1 MRGENMS
8 VKRPWSRN
16 RIESIVL
23 LIVVI
28 IMTFQLSSHF
38 GGELPDFDETDL
50 SLAPSQ
56 PGFLNRLADRP
67 SYTPSQTNA
76 TWQGASNPFFTDYFT
91 PPPEPLPPP
100 KPTTKEVTILF
111 HGWFESS
118 QGQLQAFVSLDGK
131 KAKGGVKDAVGEN
144 LTIEAIEAGQ
154 LIVKSADEIQHTIPF
169 KKPTKITTPL
179 P

>member
-1 MRGENMS
+1 
-8 VKRPWSRN
+8 
-16 RIESIVL
+16 VL

-28 IMTFQLSSHF
+28 IMGFQLSSHF

-56 PGFLNRLADRP
+56 LGFLNRLADRP
-67 SYTPSQTNA
+67 SYTPSQTDA

-100 KPTTKEVTILF
+100 KPTNKEVTILF

-118 QGQLQAFVSLDGK
+118 QGQLRAFVSLDGK
-131 KAKGGVKDAVGEN
+131 KAKGGVKDSIG
-144 LTIEAIEAGQ
+144 
-154 LIVKSADEIQHTIPF
+154 
-169 KKPTKITTPL
+169 
-179 P
+179 

>member
-38 GGELPDFDETDL
+38 GVSFPILMKL
-50 SLAPSQ
+50 ISLAPSQ

-91 PPPEPLPPP
+91 HAP
-100 KPTTKEVTILF
+100 
-111 HGWFESS
+111 
-118 QGQLQAFVSLDGK
+118 
-131 KAKGGVKDAVGEN
+131 
-144 LTIEAIEAGQ
+144 
-154 LIVKSADEIQHTIPF
+154 
-169 KKPTKITTPL
+169 
-179 P
+179 